1 MRRYQNW
8 LQRYEKKP
16 KDRKKPHKMSCGSWG
31 VTPTVVLDSPQQS
44 PLRGLL
50 YSPVSSRRHQ
60 KNQMHIH
67 AIYNEY
73 VGLFNIK
80 TFEMFEGDLP
90 AKAQELV
97 REWLSLHSD
106 EFQEMWD
113 NQLMTKLPPLRYR
126 ELER

>member
-1 MRRYQNW
+1 
-8 LQRYEKKP
+8 
-16 KDRKKPHKMSCGSWG
+16 
-31 VTPTVVLDSPQQS
+31 
-44 PLRGLL
+44 
-50 YSPVSSRRHQ
+50 
-60 KNQMHIH
+60 MHIH
-67 AIYNEY
+67 AIYNGY

-113 NQLMTKLPPLRYR
+113 NQLMTKLSPLRYR